1 MKKIL
6 SILISSVLTASMVGC
21 SSNELVKVDGNN
33 TTTQVQEAV
42 GNDDKKHILDSKLVD
57 GKLVVKS
64 QIDYNGD
71 WNFVFKYN
79 LLVIG
84 EIAQGLNLSNID
96 ELQYWSVCQTT
107 DGGTK
112 KIFSCTM
119 GKNQL
124 QMIQDGKVYSTDISN
139 MTSKMTD
146 LYLDS
151 ELLQGLSSKVA
162 SQIIIND
169 TKEKDHT
176 ENIKDT
182 TQTEES
188 EQVVQSK
195 NKTTKEQTE
204 KTNSDTEK
212 NNTTKKVQ
220 QKKKKTTTKE
230 EDDYYDENGEY
241 VGPKHSSMDDRKNSI
256 CDNCKHPIDDCIC
269 DFNKDDDS
277 DEDAWIN
284 DDKQEFIKYTEDG
297 NTEYYYNGHPVT
309 EEEYNG
315 RKGQFGDSDSINEK
329 IIERNTQTQ
338 QDNNQSQQYN
348 DKDDEEILK

>member
-220 QKKKKTTTKE
+220 QKKKKTTKE

-269 DFNKDDDS
+269 NFNKDDDS

-338 QDNNQSQQYN
+338 QDDNQSQQ
-348 DKDDEEILK
+348 DDEEILK

>member
-6 SILISSVLTASMVGC
+6 SILISSVLIASMVGC
-21 SSNELVKVDGNN
+21 SGNELVKVDGNN

-42 GNDDKKHILDSKLVD
+42 GNDDKKYILDSKLVD

-188 EQVVQSK
+188 EQAVQSK
-195 NKTTKEQTE
+195 NKTAKKQTE

-220 QKKKKTTTKE
+220 QTKKKTTTKE

-338 QDNNQSQQYN
+338 QDDDQSQQYDN
-348 DKDDEEILK
+348 QDE

>member
-6 SILISSVLTASMVGC
+6 SILILSILIASMVGC
-21 SSNELVKVDGNN
+21 SSNELVKVDDNN

-42 GNDDKKHILDSKLVD
+42 GNDDKKHILDSKFVD
-57 GKLVVKS
+57 GTLVVKA
-64 QIDYNGD
+64 QINYNGD
-71 WNFVFKYN
+71 WDFVFKYN

-195 NKTTKEQTE
+195 NKTAKKQTE
-204 KTNSDTEK
+204 KTNSNTEKNNSNTEK

-220 QKKKKTTTKE
+220 QTKNKTVNEEKQQPKKSTKKQHTTKE
-230 EDDYYDENGEY
+230 EDNYYDENGQY

-269 DFNKDDDS
+269 DFEKENAGEYVDY
-277 DEDAWIN
+277 N
-284 DDKQEFIKYTEDG
+284 DYETPEEFQEQPKQEKKQQEQ
-297 NTEYYYNGHPVT
+297 
-309 EEEYNG
+309 EE
-315 RKGQFGDSDSINEK
+315 
-329 IIERNTQTQ
+329 TPAQ

-348 DKDDEEILK
+348 SKDDEEILK